1 MPVIKSRR
9 PYPSLALFRACRLI
23 VLILPGLVFCTAR
36 ADVARA
42 PSNAA
47 QDGKSQRSI
56 VSPTGQTD
64 CRPMLIEGTASS
76 KGFVGKFLVASDP
89 QAQVATIQVTDTGPA
104 NFAFGVSG
112 SRAWV
117 RGADGVVRD
126 ADFDGYRAGIVSDAY
141 WLGGGLLNRC
151 WPAKITF
158 LRTDRI
164 DGTNTDVLEV
174 LPLGGKVTTAW
185 ISHATHLPLRWSR
198 RDEPDVATTTYADYR
213 HVGNRL
219 IPFRQSVVDRD
230 SNRWDLQDIRVQSG
244 VASKIVAI
252 KTRRPDADVNDYG
265 IDGGETTTIPM
276 SSREKP
282 HVSVFLNGKGP
293 FSFLFDTGGTLTLSK
308 ATAEAAGLKLVGE
321 GHDTGFAGTA
331 ITTRFARIKDL
342 RLGTA
347 HLRDQ
352 YATVFD
358 EGSGATGAKTAGLI
372 GYEVLA
378 RFTTTFDF
386 PRRTITLSLAP
397 GHEVPDNAHA
407 LPLMLDH
414 TVPVVAGEIDG
425 VTDYLWLDT
434 GANTALIVNR
444 TFTNAHPAA
453 APKRLY
459 DIGGSLNG
467 VGGSGTSRL
476 GRIPHLTIGSNTF
489 VDVVA
494 MFPGFDR
501 GLNTDS
507 EFAADMGTALLGSS
521 VLTFDYPSHRIWFTR
536 LNAPV
541 GSETQVYNRAGFG
554 IEYANGDVATVSY
567 VREGSPAADVELQ
580 QGDRVIEID
589 GQPISAQAVSLVKE
603 RFKTFDNALIKLVVL
618 RDGKVLDF
626 SVQPRDYIQ

>member
-1 MPVIKSRR
+1 
-9 PYPSLALFRACRLI
+9 
-23 VLILPGLVFCTAR
+23 
-36 ADVARA
+36 
-42 PSNAA
+42 
-47 QDGKSQRSI
+47 
-56 VSPTGQTD
+56 
-64 CRPMLIEGTASS
+64 MLIEGTASS

-230 SNRWDLQDIRVQSG
+230 SNRWDLQDIRVQSR
-244 VASKIVAI
+244 VDPKIVAI
-252 KTRRPDADVNDYG
+252 KARKPDTVVNDYG
-265 IDGGETTTIPM
+265 IDGGETTTITM
-276 SSREKP
+276 NSREKP
-282 HVSVFLNGKGP
+282 HVNVFLNGKGP
-293 FSFLFDTGGTLTLSK
+293 FSFLFDSGGTLALSR

-321 GHDTGFAGTA
+321 GHETGLTSTP
-331 ITTRFARIKDL
+331 ITTRFTRIKDL
-342 RLGTA
+342 RLGAA

-352 YATVFD
+352 YAAVRDMDPDGNGGKF
-358 EGSGATGAKTAGLI
+358 AGTI

-386 PRRTITLSLAP
+386 PRRAITLSLT
-397 GHEVPDNAHA
+397 PDRMALDDSHA

-414 TVPVVAGEIDG
+414 TVPVVAAEING
-425 VTDYLWLDT
+425 APDYLWLDT
-434 GANTALIVNR
+434 GFNRALLVNR
-444 TFTNAHPAA
+444 TFTSTHPAA

-459 DIGGSLNG
+459 DTGGLVS
-467 VGGSGTSRL
+467 GGGGGEAIRL
-476 GRIPHLTIGSNTF
+476 GRIPRLTIGSNTF
-489 VDVVA
+489 VDVIG
-494 MFPGFDR
+494 MFSSFDG

-507 EFAADMGTALLGSS
+507 EFAADMGTALLRSS
-521 VLTFDYPSHRIWFTR
+521 VLTFDYPSHRLWLTK
-536 LNAPV
+536 LDAPV
-541 GSETQVYNRAGFG
+541 GPEIPAYNRAGFG

-567 VREGSPAADVELQ
+567 VREGSPAVEAGLE

-589 GQPISAQAVSLVKE
+589 GQPVSAQAVMLVKE
-603 RFKTFDNALIKLVVL
+603 QFKIFDNALIKLAVL
-618 RDGKVLDF
+618 RDGKVLNF
-626 SVQPRDYIQ
+626 SIQPRDYIQ